1 MTTETIEIT
10 TPDGV
15 ADAWIARP
23 DDGEHPGV
31 LFFPD
36 AFGLRP
42 QIRDMIE
49 RIAGWGYTVLAPNV
63 FYRQGTAEELEPK
76 EDLSV
81 AMNRESYMATLMPR
95 VRAMTPDLSDPD
107 TEAYIS
113 TLLSSSGVSGT
124 AIGTTGYCMGSALSL
139 RAAAGHPDKVAAAG
153 GFHGGNLATD
163 KEGSPHRVVAGTRAE
178 LYFGHADNDP
188 SMPPE
193 SITRLEQALDEAGIT
208 YTSELYPD
216 APHGYTMADTA
227 SYQEAGAERHY
238 RELEALYGRNL

>member
-15 ADAWIARP
+15 ADAYYARP
-23 DDGEHPGV
+23 DDGDHPGV

-49 RIAGWGYTVLAPNV
+49 RIAGWGYSVLAPNV
-63 FYRQGTAEELEPK
+63 FYRDGTAEELAPT

-81 AMNRESYMATLMPR
+81 AMTRESYMATLMPR

-107 TEAYIS
+107 TTAFVNG
-113 TLLSSSGVSGT
+113 LLALPGVSGT
-124 AIGTTGYCMGSALSL
+124 SIGTTGYCMGSALSL
-139 RAAAGHPDKVAAAG
+139 RAAAAHPDTVVAAA

-188 SMPPE
+188 SMSPE
-193 SITRLEQALDEAGIT
+193 SIARLEAALDEAGIT

-216 APHGYTMADTA
+216 APHGYTMADTS

-238 RELEALYGRNL
+238 RDLEALYGRNL